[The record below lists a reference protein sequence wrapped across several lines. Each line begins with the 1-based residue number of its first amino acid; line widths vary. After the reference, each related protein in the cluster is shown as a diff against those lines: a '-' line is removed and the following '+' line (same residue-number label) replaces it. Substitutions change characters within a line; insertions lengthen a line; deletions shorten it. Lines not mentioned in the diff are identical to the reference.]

1 MSKVILGIDP
11 GFARVGIGIVLLN
24 GNSYKHIFSDT
35 IETSKNDS
43 LVLRLNQIYDDLNN
57 LIEIYKPTVA
67 GIEKL
72 FYFKNSKTVIEV
84 AEARGVILLL
94 LNKKNIKVK
103 EYTPLEIKKALTG
116 YGSANKDQVAFMV
129 NSILSL
135 KTKTAL
141 DDTSDALAAAIT
153 AGNDNDSL
161 ETR

>member
-1 MSKVILGIDP
+1 MSKIILGIDP
-11 GFARVGIGIVLLN
+11 GFARVGIGIVSLE

-43 LVLRLNQIYDDLNN
+43 LILRLNHIYDELSN
-57 LIEIYKPTVA
+57 LIDIYKPTIA

-72 FYFKNSKTVIEV
+72 FFFKNNKTVIEV
-84 AEARGVILLL
+84 SEARGVLLL
-94 LNKKNIKVK
+94 LLSKKKLRIK

-116 YGSANKDQVAFMV
+116 QGVASKDQVAFMV

-135 KTKTAL
+135 DKKLKL

-153 AGNDNDSL
+153 AGNENDLTTFS
-161 ETR
+161 